1 MRITCM
7 PEDNPNEEIEGDE
20 DNQFS
25 RRTFLKFFLGV
36 SAVLTVI
43 PFAPMV
49 QFFFTKN
56 ETTGSTS
63 QKIANVNDVPPGTT
77 RVFFYP
83 GEEDKHRSFLVHLT
97 EEEVAMAEAQGK
109 AEYITDGFV
118 AYNTICS
125 HLQCPTE
132 LPEHESVICP
142 CHGASFSKFDG
153 SVVSGPPPRALPIV
167 TLELDQSSGD
177 IFATGMIGNIGTGRE
192 T

>member
-1 MRITCM
+1 MA
-7 PEDNPNEEIEGDE
+7 EDNPNEEIEVEE
-20 DNQFS
+20 DSTFS

-49 QFFFTKN
+49 QFFFTKK
-56 ETTGSTS
+56 EDAGSAV
-63 QKIANVNDVPPGTT
+63 QKIANINDIPSGTT
-77 RVFFYP
+77 HVFFYP

-97 EEEVAMAEAQGK
+97 EEEVAMVEAEGK

-142 CHGASFSKFDG
+142 CHGAAFSKFDG
-153 SVVSGPPPRALPIV
+153 SVLYGPPPRALPIV
-167 TLELDQSSGD
+167 TLEVDPSSGD
-177 IFATGMIGNIGTGRE
+177 IFATGMIGKIGTGRE

>member
-1 MRITCM
+1 M
-7 PEDNPNEEIEGDE
+7 PEDKPSEEIKVEE
-20 DNQFS
+20 DGTFS
-25 RRTFLKFFLGV
+25 RRTFLKFFMGI
-36 SAVLTVI
+36 SAVLTVV
-43 PFAPMV
+43 PFAPMI
-49 QFFFTKN
+49 QFFFTKKEDPGSAVQKLAN
-56 ETTGSTS
+56 INDIPPGSTH
-63 QKIANVNDVPPGTT
+63 
-77 RVFFYP
+77 VFFYP
-83 GEEDKHRSFLVHLT
+83 GEEDKDRSFLVHLT
-97 EEEVAMAEAQGK
+97 DEEVAMAEAEGK

-142 CHGASFSKFDG
+142 CHGAAFSKFDG

-177 IFATGMIGNIGTGRE
+177 IFATGMIGKIGAGRE